1 MKTLLII
8 LVLLLSGCAVSGQ
21 IRDNGAVI
29 LRGWGAKSI
38 TFPDGTKLE
47 KEEPIR
53 VPDIVPVN
61 K

>member
-1 MKTLLII
+1 MKIL
-8 LVLLLSGCAVSGQ
+8 LVLLLLMMCGCAVSGQ
-21 IRDNGAVI
+21 IRDDGVVI

-47 KEEPIR
+47 KEEPLHT
-53 VPDIVPVN
+53 PSFMPQ